1 MLRILKYLKW
11 KEWLLVFVS
20 LIFICVQVWLDLKLP
35 EYMISIT
42 KLIVTPGNVVADI
55 WDKGLWMILFAF
67 GSLASSIMVGLFAAI
82 IASKLSKRLRSE
94 VFGKV
99 EDFSMEEI
107 NKFSTASL
115 ITRSTNDV
123 TQVQRTV
130 AMGLQAM
137 IKAPIL
143 AVWAIIKI
151 YNQSWQWTTATGVAV
166 LVLLITI
173 TMVLTFV
180 LPKFRKIQTLTDNL
194 NKVTRENLTGLRVV
208 RAYNAE
214 KYQEEKFDTANVEL
228 KNNNLFAN
236 RFMAV
241 IMPVMSLIS
250 NGLTLSIYWIG
261 AYLINTAVGAPDK
274 LVLFGN
280 MMAFTAYAMQIIMAF
295 TFVAMIFIMVPRA
308 QVSAKRI
315 LEVLNTKTKIVDGQI
330 TENIDGVV
338 GEIEFKNVSFKYP
351 DAENDIIE
359 NITFKAHKGQTI
371 AIIGSTGCG
380 KSSIVNL
387 IPRFYDV
394 STGEVLIDG
403 INVKDYTLEYLHN
416 KIGYVSQKAV
426 LFSGTVASNI
436 KYGETNKEEITDD
449 VMKKALDI
457 AQGTEFVENM
467 DQSYDSLISQGGTNI
482 SGGQKQ
488 RLSIARAIARKPE
501 IILFD
506 DSFSALDYRTDQLL
520 RQQLSTQL
528 KDTTK
533 IIVAQRIGTIKE
545 ADTILVIEEGHIVG
559 RGKHEE
565 LLKNCKVYQEIAY
578 SQLSKEELTNAE

>member
-42 KLIVTPGNVVADI
+42 NLIVTPGNVVADI
-55 WDKGLWMILFAF
+55 WAKGLWMILFAF

-533 IIVAQRIGTIKE
+533 VIVAQRIGTIKE
-545 ADTILVIEEGHIVG
+545 A
-559 RGKHEE
+559 
-565 LLKNCKVYQEIAY
+565 
-578 SQLSKEELTNAE
+578 

>member
-1 MLRILKYLKW
+1 
-11 KEWLLVFVS
+11 
-20 LIFICVQVWLDLKLP
+20 VQVWLDLKLP

-42 KLIVTPGNVVADI
+42 NLIVTPGNVVADI
-55 WDKGLWMILFAF
+55 WAKGLWMILFAF

-315 LEVLNTKTKIVDGQI
+315 LEVLNTKTKIVD
-330 TENIDGVV
+330 
-338 GEIEFKNVSFKYP
+338 
-351 DAENDIIE
+351 
-359 NITFKAHKGQTI
+359 
-371 AIIGSTGCG
+371 
-380 KSSIVNL
+380 
-387 IPRFYDV
+387 
-394 STGEVLIDG
+394 
-403 INVKDYTLEYLHN
+403 
-416 KIGYVSQKAV
+416 
-426 LFSGTVASNI
+426 
-436 KYGETNKEEITDD
+436 
-449 VMKKALDI
+449 
-457 AQGTEFVENM
+457 
-467 DQSYDSLISQGGTNI
+467 
-482 SGGQKQ
+482 
-488 RLSIARAIARKPE
+488 
-501 IILFD
+501 
-506 DSFSALDYRTDQLL
+506 
-520 RQQLSTQL
+520 
-528 KDTTK
+528 
-533 IIVAQRIGTIKE
+533 
-545 ADTILVIEEGHIVG
+545 
-559 RGKHEE
+559 
-565 LLKNCKVYQEIAY
+565 
-578 SQLSKEELTNAE
+578 

>member
-42 KLIVTPGNVVADI
+42 NLIVTPGNVVADI
-55 WDKGLWMILFAF
+55 WAKGLWMILFAF

-578 SQLSKEELTNAE
+578 SQLSKEELTNAK